1 MLRAMDAEE
10 ALAHLTDVSP
20 QVEQVAVVD
29 PTGAVA
35 ASTFADDARAERFVS
50 GARALVDAADALR
63 GERALAEIAQLEA
76 ATVEGS
82 VFVVRDGERLIVATT
97 RPDPTVGLVFY
108 DLKSCLHDLAVGEP
122 EPEEKE
128 PEPVGPKR
136 KRKPGKAPAATS
148 NGDAD
153 A

>member
-108 DLKSCLHDLAVGEP
+108 DLKHALRSLAGVRMEDELG
-122 EPEEKE
+122 
-128 PEPVGPKR
+128 
-136 KRKPGKAPAATS
+136 AP
-148 NGDAD
+148 
-153 A
+153 